1 MTQVAR
7 SPVSL
12 GGALTVSV
20 IAADQLVKWWMLA
33 SVMNPPQPIAL
44 ASFFNIV
51 LVMNR
56 GVSFGMFGGAPG
68 WVTWALA
75 VLAVMIAIAL
85 LIWMR
90 AARGRLLA
98 AALALVAGGALGNVI
113 DRLRFGAVVDYLDF
127 HVGAW
132 HWPAFNVA
140 DAAITVG
147 VLMLILDS
155 LKSDR
160 ENS

>member
-1 MTQVAR
+1 MGLRPSFFQGV
-7 SPVSL
+7 
-12 GGALTVSV
+12 ALTVAV
-20 IAADQLVKWWMLA
+20 IAADQLVKWWILA

-44 ASFFNIV
+44 TPFFNIV

-56 GVSFGMFGGAPG
+56 GASFGIFGSAPG
-68 WVTWALA
+68 WVSWALVTFA
-75 VLAVMIAIAL
+75 VAIAAAL

-90 AARGRLLA
+90 AAQSGLLRS
-98 AALALVAGGALGNVI
+98 ALALVAGGALGNVI
-113 DRLRFGAVVDYLDF
+113 DRVRFGAVVDFLDF
-127 HVGAW
+127 HVGTW

-147 VLMLILDS
+147 VLLLILDS